1 MPKVHKT
8 PLKLRPVISCINS
21 YSSIFSTWLDFK
33 MKELLQLFPSY
44 IKNST
49 DLIKDLKAI
58 NLPKNAKLFT
68 ADASSMYTNIDT
80 ASGLQAFNN
89 IFSTYENRIS
99 PTFPREFFLTVLE
112 LVMNNNLFTFG
123 DSYWIQL
130 QGTAMGTP
138 AAPLYSIITYGFH
151 ENTRI
156 LNQYSSNLL
165 YYKRYIDDIFGIW
178 VDTPVNTW
186 DNFKSDLDSFGL
198 LRWNVENLTHSTT
211 FLDLQIE
218 ISQGTIVTRTFQK
231 ELNLYLYIPPLSA
244 HPHSCFKGFITGEI
258 IRYWT
263 QNSKTEDFIS
273 ITTQFLNRL
282 QLRGHC
288 INELIPILQCAAASL
303 DNKETASIRHKAKL
317 QTKDTAFLHW
327 VYHPKDITK
336 NTLRNIYNNSLRGHD
351 NFKDMRIAMSRPK
364 NLKDILCKSSLP
376 DVPGMNPSDF
386 LT

>member
-1 MPKVHKT
+1 
-8 PLKLRPVISCINS
+8 
-21 YSSIFSTWLDFK
+21 

-99 PTFPREFFLTVLE
+99 PTFPREFFLRALE

-151 ENTRI
+151 ENNHI
-156 LNQYSSNLL
+156 LNQYSSNLF

-178 VDTPVNTW
+178 VDTPLNTW
-186 DNFKSDLDSFGL
+186 NNFKSDLDSFGL
-198 LRWNVENLTHSTT
+198 LQWNVENLTHSTT

-218 ISQGTIVTRTFQK
+218 ISQDTIVTKTFQK
-231 ELNLYLYIPPLSA
+231 ELNHYLYIPPPVS
-244 HPHSCFKGFITGEI
+244 
-258 IRYWT
+258 
-263 QNSKTEDFIS
+263 
-273 ITTQFLNRL
+273 
-282 QLRGHC
+282 
-288 INELIPILQCAAASL
+288 
-303 DNKETASIRHKAKL
+303 
-317 QTKDTAFLHW
+317 
-327 VYHPKDITK
+327 
-336 NTLRNIYNNSLRGHD
+336 
-351 NFKDMRIAMSRPK
+351 
-364 NLKDILCKSSLP
+364 
-376 DVPGMNPSDF
+376 PS
-386 LT
+386 T

>member
-1 MPKVHKT
+1 
-8 PLKLRPVISCINS
+8 
-21 YSSIFSTWLDFK
+21 

-58 NLPKNAKLFT
+58 NIPQNAKLFT
-68 ADASSMYTNIDT
+68 ADASSMYTDVDT
-80 ASGLQAFNN
+80 ASGLQVLNN

-99 PTFPREFFLTVLE
+99 PTFPREFFITVLE
-112 LVMNNNLFTFG
+112 LVMNNYIFTFG

-130 QGTAMGTP
+130 QGTAMGKP
-138 AAPLYSIITYGFH
+138 ATPLYSIITYGFH

-288 INELIPILQCAAASL
+288 
-303 DNKETASIRHKAKL
+303 
-317 QTKDTAFLHW
+317 F
-327 VYHPKDITK
+327 
-336 NTLRNIYNNSLRGHD
+336 
-351 NFKDMRIAMSRPK
+351 
-364 NLKDILCKSSLP
+364 
-376 DVPGMNPSDF
+376 
-386 LT
+386 